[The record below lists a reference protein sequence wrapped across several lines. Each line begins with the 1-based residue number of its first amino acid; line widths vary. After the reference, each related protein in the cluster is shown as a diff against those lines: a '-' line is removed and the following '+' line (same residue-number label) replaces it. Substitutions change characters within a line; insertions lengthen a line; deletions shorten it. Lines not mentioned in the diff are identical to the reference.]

1 MSKIKNSSS
10 KYNYDILLNNEFYY
24 IFYKESVFIMGN
36 FDQKFQLWIKILSI
50 KWKSDILII
59 KYLIY

>member
-1 MSKIKNSSS
+1 MSKIKNLSS

-36 FDQKFQLWIKILSI
+36 FDQKFQL
-50 KWKSDILII
+50 
-59 KYLIY
+59 